1 MKESVVLIGMPA
13 AGKSTIGVVL
23 AKTLGKQFID
33 TDLLIQE
40 REGMLLQEIINTKG
54 NDYFRKAEEEVLSQL
69 KADHSVIATGGSAVY
84 YPEAMKNLHSLGPV
98 IYLQLSVP
106 TLKRRLN
113 NIKTRGI
120 TMAPG
125 QTIEDLAR
133 SRVPLYE
140 GYADIVMPTEGL
152 DVEETI
158 QRICIA
164 LKNYRGK

>member
-1 MKESVVLIGMPA
+1 MAHLHD
-13 AGKSTIGVVL
+13 
-23 AKTLGKQFID
+23 LG
-33 TDLLIQE
+33 
-40 REGMLLQEIINTKG
+40 
-54 NDYFRKAEEEVLSQL
+54 S
-69 KADHSVIATGGSAVY
+69 
-84 YPEAMKNLHSLGPV
+84 V

-106 TLKRRLN
+106 TLKKRLS

-140 GYADIVMPTEGL
+140 SYADIVLPAEGM

-158 QRICIA
+158 RRICVA
-164 LKNYRGK
+164 LKNQRKR

>member
-1 MKESVVLIGMPA
+1 MKKSIVLIGMPA
-13 AGKSTIGVVL
+13 AGKSTVGVVL
-23 AKTLGKQFID
+23 AKTLGMQFVD

-40 REGMLLQEIINTKG
+40 REDMLLQEIIDIKG
-54 NDYFRKAEEEVLSQL
+54 NDYFKGVEKEILCQL
-69 KADHSVIATGGSAVY
+69 DVENSVISTGGSAIY
-84 YPEAMKNLHSLGPV
+84 YPEAMAHLHHLGSV

-106 TLKRRLN
+106 TLKKRLS

-140 GYADIVMPTEGL
+140 SYADIVLPAEGL

-158 QRICIA
+158 RRICVA
-164 LKNYRGK
+164 LKNQRKR